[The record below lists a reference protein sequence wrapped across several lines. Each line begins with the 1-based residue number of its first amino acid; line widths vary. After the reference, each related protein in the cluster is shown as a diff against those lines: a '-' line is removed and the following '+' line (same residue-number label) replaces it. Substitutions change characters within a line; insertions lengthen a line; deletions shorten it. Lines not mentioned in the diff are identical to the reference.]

1 MGRKGRQ
8 TGYRNYSHHE
18 IITLCLIVKQLK
30 PLGGNDWERVKRVY
44 DFKRPKTWPERDAD
58 SLKRKFKDLAGT
70 AKPTG
75 KAKMPVHIALA
86 KAAKREME
94 EHTSVNTMDDGL
106 DDGADDAELLQRVS
120 EAVRAEADR
129 TMKQMGN
136 AGRSQRGSNGDD
148 VSSSEEE
155 ADGDS
160 LLVEGNL
167 QDGDVQHGPVGVAQ
181 EPDDGQM
188 KRLPSVS
195 GIITRRDGST
205 IDAALATELDLSDES
220 SAGEDDSEEKSDQI
234 VHDEASTSGVCGA
247 LTPGASATTAG
258 PPVDQSRTPSTPTSA
273 PSRKPT
279 GRPKGSIVGH
289 LPTVTSLSR
298 EPLRRDP
305 SKAAADAREKQANPK
320 KSASS
325 ARLGGQDLRVF
336 RDNITQF
343 AKRSASEATALS
355 AENTYGKTKRVRT
368 ARKLSEL
375 EKRLTN
381 VEQMQQSGRSDIM
394 EMMLLLREDSDR
406 KEAAEEKRRCEER
419 RERLEAEKRDRD
431 ERDRV
436 RREEHEAAENR
447 RQRELDAAQVE
458 REERYRVESA
468 AQKLKA
474 EQWQQEHKENR
485 RRYEQ

>member
-1 MGRKGRQ
+1 M
-8 TGYRNYSHHE
+8 
-18 IITLCLIVKQLK
+18 
-30 PLGGNDWERVKRVY
+30 D
-44 DFKRPKTWPERDAD
+44 
-58 SLKRKFKDLAGT
+58 
-70 AKPTG
+70 
-75 KAKMPVHIALA
+75 
-86 KAAKREME
+86 
-94 EHTSVNTMDDGL
+94 EHTSMNTMDDGL
-106 DDGADDAELLQRVS
+106 DDGADDAELLKRVS
-120 EAVRAEADR
+120 KAVRAEADR

-160 LLVEGNL
+160 LLVGAICKTAMFNTDL
-167 QDGDVQHGPVGVAQ
+167 D
-181 EPDDGQM
+181 
-188 KRLPSVS
+188 S
-195 GIITRRDGST
+195 ST

-220 SAGEDDSEEKSDQI
+220 SAGEDDSEEKSDQV
-234 VHDEASTSGVCGA
+234 VHDEASTSGVCGS
-247 LTPGASATTAG
+247 LTPGASAATAD
-258 PPVDQSRTPSTPTSA
+258 PPVDLTRTPSTPTSA

-289 LPTVTSLSR
+289 RPTVTSPSR

-368 ARKLSEL
+368 ARKLNEL
-375 EKRLTN
+375 EKSLTN

-406 KEAAEEKRRCEER
+406 KEAAEEKRRREER

-436 RREEHEAAENR
+436 RREEHETAENR
-447 RQRELDAAQVE
+447 RQRELDAAKAE
-458 REERYRVESA
+458 REERYKVESA

-474 EQWQQEHKENR
+474 EQWQQEREENR
-485 RRYEQ
+485 RRYEQRLELDREEAKNRHKEMMLLFSSMQKK